1 MAKTYD
7 FSGWATRNDIPCSDG
22 RTIRKDAFAHNDG
35 QTVPLVWNHQHND
48 PTNVLGHALLEN
60 REEGVYARCS
70 FNETELAKN
79 AKEQVKHGDITAL
92 SIYANQLK
100 QKGGDVLHG
109 AIREVSLVLAGANPG
124 AFIDSVIVHG
134 ESMDED
140 AIIYSGENLTVIQHS
155 DEDIEDLKEDE
166 ELEEKPEEQ
175 EEEKPEE
182 PEKELEHAEGE
193 KMADNEKTVK
203 DVFDEFTEEQKNVVY
218 FMIGQALEDAG
229 ASGGEVE
236 GEEEQMKHNLF
247 DNDEMMAAD
256 VLSHSD
262 MADIF
267 SEAKRCGSLAH
278 AFTNI
283 MGDDATLTHA
293 ITNAAGETVEYGIAN
308 IDYLFPEARN
318 LDTPPQFIKRN
329 MEWVNK
335 VMGSVHHTPFAR
347 VKSMFADITPD
358 EARAK
363 GYVKG
368 NVKYEEVFALSKRET
383 TPQTV
388 YKKQK
393 FDRDDIIDITS
404 FDVIVWVK
412 NEMKMMLNEEIAR
425 AILIGDGREV
435 SNPDKIFPE
444 HIRPVWTDEELFV
457 IPAVVALE
465 DGASYDDKVDGIVDG
480 IIVAQED
487 YEGSGNS
494 VLYCDKWFLTRALL
508 RRNGI
513 GERMWKSKS
522 ELASELM
529 VNDIVPVP
537 VMKNKSRVVSGV
549 TRNLV
554 GLVVDLADYNTGT
567 DKGGEVNMFDDFDI
581 DYNQYKYLIETRL
594 SGALTRPKSAIAVEM
609 TFGAESE

>member
-1 MAKTYD
+1 MEKKYD

-22 RTIRKDAFAHNDG
+22 RTIKQNAFAGNDG

-60 REEGVYARCS
+60 RSEGVYAYCS

-79 AKEQVKHGDITAL
+79 AREQVKHGDITAL
-92 SIYANQLK
+92 SIYANQLR
-100 QKGGDVLHG
+100 QNGGNVLHG

-124 AFIDSVIVHG
+124 AFIDSVMVHG
-134 ESMDED
+134 ESMDEE
-140 AIIYSGENLTVIQHS
+140 AIIYSGENLTVFQHA
-155 DEDIEDLKEDE
+155 DE
-166 ELEEKPEEQ
+166 EKEEVIEEPVEESEEKPDED
-175 EEEKPEE
+175 
-182 PEKELEHAEGE
+182 LEHAEGDT
-193 KMADNEKTVK
+193 MAENNEKTVQ
-203 DVFDEFTEEQKNVVY
+203 DVFNELTEEQKNVVY

-229 ASGGEVE
+229 VSVEE
-236 GEEEQMKHNLF
+236 GEEGEENMKHNLF
-247 DNDEMMAAD
+247 DDATDTMTN

-267 SEAKRCGSLAH
+267 TEAKRCGSLAH
-278 AFTNI
+278 AFTNV
-283 MGDDATLTHA
+283 MGDDATLAHA
-293 ITNAAGETVEYGIAN
+293 VTDAAGNTVEYGIAN

-318 LDTPPQFIKRN
+318 LDATPQFIKRDQ
-329 MEWVNK
+329 EWVNK
-335 VMGSVHHTPFAR
+335 VMGSVHHSPFAR
-347 VKSMFADITPD
+347 VKSTFADITEE

-363 GYVKG
+363 GYTKAG
-368 NVKYEEVFALSKRET
+368 KKFEEVFTLSKRET

-393 FDRDDIIDITS
+393 FDRDDMIDITS

-412 NEMKMMLNEEIAR
+412 SEMKMMLNEEVAR
-425 AILIGDGREV
+425 AILIGDGRL
-435 SNPDKIFPE
+435 SNDPDKIFE
-444 HIRPVWTDEELFV
+444 NHIRPVWTDDDLFT
-457 IPAVVALE
+457 IPAVVNLDTEAT
-465 DGASYDDKVDGIVDG
+465 YNDKVDAVVDG
-480 IIVAQED
+480 IIVANED
-487 YEGSGNS
+487 YEGSGNTI
-494 VLYCDKWFLTRALL
+494 LFCDKWFLTRALL

-513 GERMWKSKS
+513 GERMWKSKA

-537 VMKNKSRVVSGV
+537 VMKNKTRAVDGV
-549 TRNLV
+549 TRTLV
-554 GLVVDLADYNTGT
+554 GLVVDLNDYNTGT
-567 DKGGEVNMFDDFDI
+567 DKGGEISLFDDFDI